1 MTRREAVPTVVLNVA
16 GLVLLVLGWAAV
28 SGQVRLADQARYLN
42 LAVAGILLAGIGN
55 ALYIMALRRSLEQ
68 RLRRVHDR
76 IAVPLGDTPRPPS
89 RIEP

>member
-1 MTRREAVPTVVLNVA
+1 MTRREAVPTLALNVA
-16 GLVLLVLGWAAV
+16 GLMLLVLGWVAV
-28 SGQVRLADQARYLN
+28 SGKVRLSDQAPYMN
-42 LAVAGILLAGIGN
+42 LAMAGILLAGIGN

-76 IAVPLGDTPRPPS
+76 IDS

>member
-1 MTRREAVPTVVLNVA
+1 MTRKETVPTVVLNVV

-28 SGQVRLADQARYLN
+28 SGKVRLADQAPYMN
-42 LAVAGILLAGIGN
+42 LAMGGLLLAGVGN

-76 IAVPLGDTPRPPS
+76 IDTGVTAP
-89 RIEP
+89 